1 MSVLSMYWHIWTH
14 SYDKRATC
22 KRWIYSNSNGN
33 SSRQKKALIITD
45 REEFLNEND
54 DDDVENVCI
63 YAYMCSQLSD
73 AHIFIHI
80 YIFTCEMSMLQ
91 HELSVEWLK
100 GIQTGGTYISLHVQ
114 TIKKRAISRNRA
126 TIWMIAAHSMRIFP
140 ILPHPHTH
148 ITHSHTPT
156 LSRPN
161 ILCTSSVSMCSCVNG
176 K

>member
-1 MSVLSMYWHIWTH
+1 MTREQRVSGGSIVT
-14 SYDKRATC
+14 ATAIAAG
-22 KRWIYSNSNGN
+22 K
-33 SSRQKKALIITD
+33 KKALIITD

-148 ITHSHTPT
+148 IHILTFSHTNTP
-156 LSRPN
+156 SAQHF
-161 ILCTSSVSMCSCVNG
+161 MYF
-176 K
+176 